1 MYLGIVLKGSLV
13 ENLMT
18 YLSPNNPPK
27 PVHPLDILDQSYS
40 GYIIDIIENFKGII
54 EWRLDCESL
63 CALFLL
69 VARHFPA
76 LKQDLSDAEL
86 PCSPEA
92 LILRLKVAGL
102 IIEDRKGYF
111 LSDTA
116 RERRAGVF
124 SKMLADP
131 SWRDALE
138 QVKEDLMVFAETEG
152 IPLAIA

>member
-1 MYLGIVLKGSLV
+1 M
-13 ENLMT
+13 
-18 YLSPNNPPK
+18 
-27 PVHPLDILDQSYS
+27 
-40 GYIIDIIENFKGII
+40 
-54 EWRLDCESL
+54 
-63 CALFLL
+63 
-69 VARHFPA
+69 ARHFPA

-111 LSDTA
+111 LSDAA

-124 SKMLADP
+124 SKMLADS

-152 IPLAIA
+152 IPLAIV

>member
-1 MYLGIVLKGSLV
+1 MYLEIVLKSSLL
-13 ENLMT
+13 ENSMT
-18 YLSPNNPPK
+18 YFSPSIPPQ
-27 PVHPLDILDQSYS
+27 PIHPLDILHQSHA
-40 GYIIDIIENFKGII
+40 GYIIDIVENFKGVI
-54 EWRLDCESL
+54 EWRLDRESL

-69 VARHFPA
+69 VSRHFPA